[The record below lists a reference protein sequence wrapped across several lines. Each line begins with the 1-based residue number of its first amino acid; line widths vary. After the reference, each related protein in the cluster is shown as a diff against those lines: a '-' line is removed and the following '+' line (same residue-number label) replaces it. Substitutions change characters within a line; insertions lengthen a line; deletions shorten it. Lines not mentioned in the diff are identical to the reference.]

1 MQKVNVEKRVS
12 EQYVGSVYP
21 ECAADMLELEE
32 LKAAVKVM
40 NTDLKNIGAKCDW
53 GHPIRYR
60 VNVKGREAIQKEINL
75 RTGNCVSYNSFGD
88 IVGGIANAKRLD
100 VYIHRSY

>member
-12 EQYVGSVYP
+12 DQYVGSVYP

-40 NTDLKNIGAKCDW
+40 NTDLKNIGAQCEY

-60 VNVKGREAIQKEINL
+60 VSVKGREAIQKQINM
-75 RTGNCVSYNSFGD
+75 RTGNTISYDIFGD
-88 IVGGIANAKRLD
+88 VVGGISNARRLD
-100 VYIHRSY
+100 VYIHRRY